1 MRYDKIKNELK
12 DGGSGEGQI
21 GIVKNN
27 KKCWGRDLNP
37 RPFGIEP
44 ESTALDHSATS
55 TFLSL
60 MLKLSIS
67 LNS

>member
-27 KKCWGRDLNP
+27 KKC
-37 RPFGIEP
+37 
-44 ESTALDHSATS
+44 
-55 TFLSL
+55 
-60 MLKLSIS
+60 
-67 LNS
+67 